1 MAYKANERVPL
12 NLNQELKDMKINK
25 AFQSKN
31 KLKNSLTS
39 AKFTQP
45 NKNLLPTKSPKQC
58 SFTKL
63 MEFYTLEDQQKHCQ
77 SSNDF
82 HIPSPIYPL
91 SLKAESPTK
100 LEKAIAQDNFSMLKC
115 QLETEK
121 VKYINLQH
129 SYDELLEMFT
139 QNEIYYKER
148 LSQLQ
153 SRLSLYESVDYVTRP
168 EFTKLCEK
176 VAFLE
181 SLLSNN

>member
-25 AFQSKN
+25 GFPSNN

-39 AKFTQP
+39 DKFNQP
-45 NKNLLPTKSPKQC
+45 NKNLLLKKSPKQC

-63 MEFYTLEDQQKHCQ
+63 MEFYTLEDRQKHCQ
-77 SSNDF
+77 SPNDYR
-82 HIPSPIYPL
+82 IPSPIYPL
-91 SLKAESPTK
+91 SPKTENPTK
-100 LEKAIAQDNFSMLKC
+100 LEKSITQDNFDMLKC

-121 VKYINLQH
+121 VKYSNLQH
-129 SYDELLEMFT
+129 SYEELLEMFT

-153 SRLSLYESVDYVTRP
+153 SRLNLYESVDYVTRP